1 MVRRESLYPT
11 IRLYSR
17 ICFTVG
23 SSVWAGSLWRPGMF
37 LAGRGPGRVRSR
49 SLKGR
54 RKRGAFSADRTPAAG
69 ASPLPG
75 KLTSVC
81 LSCQAATVLQAAFR
95 GHLARARLLSRAA
108 CVSEPPRVPS
118 PPTQVPSGLPSDPSP
133 LSLSPSL
140 LTLHPPTSA
149 GASPDREERKGT
161 RAELSRAEPAGKG
174 RARVR
179 PGRGHLGCRSPE
191 PHKGCRP
198 VLGLCCC

>member
-37 LAGRGPGRVRSR
+37 LAGRSPGRVRSR

-54 RKRGAFSADRTPAAG
+54 KKRGAFSADRTPAAG

-81 LSCQAATVLQAAFR
+81 LS
-95 GHLARARLLSRAA
+95 LLPGGYRAA
-108 CVSEPPRVPS
+108 GSFPGASSSGEAVVQGSLCLRTPQDAEPSHPGTIGAALGPEPS
-118 PPTQVPSGLPSDPSP
+118 
-133 LSLSPSL
+133 LSLSISSHTLSTDKRWDLPGGPAVETL
-140 LTLHPPTSA
+140 LVS
-149 GASPDREERKGT
+149 RKG
-161 RAELSRAEPAGKG
+161 A
-174 RARVR
+174 
-179 PGRGHLGCRSPE
+179 
-191 PHKGCRP
+191 
-198 VLGLCCC
+198 